1 MVIKAINDIAKLN
14 KLVPILLVFEAYFKM
29 IKLNL
34 FILFII

>member
-1 MVIKAINDIAKLN
+1 MTMKIINNIAKFDRLI
-14 KLVPILLVFEAYFKM
+14 LILLIFKVYFKM